1 MQKNWTREE
10 TILAFEL
17 YCIIPSKD
25 VTVNN
30 TLVIALANKIN
41 RTANSVK
48 LKLQNFKSYDPSY
61 TANGRVGRPMAVT
74 LTRKLQKNF

>member
-30 TLVIALANKIN
+30 TLVIALGELFCGLGGIE
-41 RTANSVK
+41 
-48 LKLQNFKSYDPSY
+48 Y
-61 TANGRVGRPMAVT
+61 
-74 LTRKLQKNF
+74 